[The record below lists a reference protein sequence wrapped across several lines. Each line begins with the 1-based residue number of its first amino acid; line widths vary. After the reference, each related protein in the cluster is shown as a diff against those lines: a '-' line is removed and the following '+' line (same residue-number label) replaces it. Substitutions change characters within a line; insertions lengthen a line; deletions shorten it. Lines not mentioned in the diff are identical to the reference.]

1 MTCCMVRLAPGR
13 RHCAYCRRTIRLIRE
28 RRCVSC
34 AAPVLDEDTERFEG
48 LCARCRGRFLGRHLT
63 LSAPTRR
70 LLALAARARYRAA
83 CTTAYNPRDG
93 VSIPPHETTRLPL
106 TPVVAGSSHPRGVSA

>member
-1 MTCCMVRLAPGR
+1 MTPCTGHEAPVRWRPDAWEFRCPLCREWLPLTLDFWAPGR
-13 RHCAYCRRTIRLIRE
+13 
-28 RRCVSC
+28 
-34 AAPVLDEDTERFEG
+34 G
-48 LCARCRGRFLGRHLT
+48 MQRCRACQ
-63 LSAPTRR
+63 SEYY
-70 LLALAARARYRAA
+70 RARR